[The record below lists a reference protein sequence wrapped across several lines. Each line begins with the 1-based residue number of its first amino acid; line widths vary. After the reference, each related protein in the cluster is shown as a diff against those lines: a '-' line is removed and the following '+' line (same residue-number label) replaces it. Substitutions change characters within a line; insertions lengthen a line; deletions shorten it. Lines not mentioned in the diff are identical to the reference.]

1 MDAGEKLQL
10 TGTLIKCGLMLAGGI
25 IVYRWARRLI
35 ETRALNDTTAY
46 DTGRMTVTRA
56 QAEVDANALYSAM
69 ESTGTDTDVI
79 DNVVA
84 RYRTAD
90 DWNCLIA
97 KFGMPAYGTFGS
109 PVFGSGTPLTL
120 IGWFRRE
127 LSGARL
133 DNILNTLK
141 RLGVTVE

>member
-25 IVYRWARRLI
+25 IVYRWARRFT
-35 ETRALNDTTAY
+35 ETRALNNTTAY

-56 QAEVDANALYSAM
+56 QAEVDAKALYSAM

-133 DNILNTLK
+133 DNILNT
-141 RLGVTVE
+141 R